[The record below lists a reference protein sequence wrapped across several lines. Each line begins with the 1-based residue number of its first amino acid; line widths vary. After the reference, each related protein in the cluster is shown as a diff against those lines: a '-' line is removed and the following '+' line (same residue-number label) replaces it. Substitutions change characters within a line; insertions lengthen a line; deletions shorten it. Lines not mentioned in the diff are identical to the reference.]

1 MLLRFLESLVLTI
14 SVSLMLFAG
23 ITLSV
28 SPPVFASTGK
38 TVERHFVS
46 FKFKQS
52 TSKEQSQK
60 VTNVLFSLKDKIPQV
75 ISIEY
80 GVNNSPENLNKGFTQ
95 SFLITFANEKDRDI
109 YLTHP
114 EHEKFKALLK
124 PLVDEVF
131 VFDYLLNDGSTSRR
145 NR

>member
-1 MLLRFLESLVLTI
+1 MLLRFLESLFLTL

-28 SPPVFASTGK
+28 SPPVLADTGN

-46 FKFKQS
+46 FKFKPS
-52 TSKEQSQK
+52 TSKEQIQN
-60 VTNVLFSLKDKIPQV
+60 VTNVLYALKDKIPQV

-80 GVNNSPENLNKGFTQ
+80 GANNSPEDLNKGFTQ

-114 EHEKFKALLK
+114 EHEKFKALMK
-124 PLVDEVF
+124 PLVEDVF
-131 VFDYLLNDGSTSRR
+131 VFDYLLNDGSTSAR